1 MQTTLFHGN
10 LKGKEINL
18 TVMGSSAVL
27 TGKLVS
33 VGENHLVLSTK
44 KSCKHYVDAN
54 RVIGFYMSDDKPS
67 VEEETK

>member
-18 TVMGSSAVL
+18 QVMGSSAAL

-44 KSCKHYVDAN
+44 KSCKHYVDADK
-54 RVIGFYMSDDKPS
+54 VVGFWMADDAPA
-67 VEEETK
+67 EEVAK

>member
-18 TVMGSSAVL
+18 QVMGSSAAL
-27 TGKLVS
+27 TSKLVS

-44 KSCKHYVDAN
+44 KSCKYYLDADKI
-54 RVIGFYMSDDKPS
+54 VGFWSADDAP
-67 VEEETK
+67 VAEEEAK